1 MSLPNPLIGREPG
14 FILVHTFPPPD
25 IEARWRAFIKRA
37 DVASH
42 YVSPEF
48 FREPFFKDLRPF
60 AILAIDK
67 SEVTGVASGIHQGN
81 AVVCGIAQRPQV
93 ALDKT
98 ADQAATADLLAQGVL
113 AEARGAEL
121 IRVYAWSPLNIL
133 GRHGFRSRQEEG
145 VVMLDPSSGAESLFR
160 RFSKGR
166 KAAIR
171 SAIRQGVEVRQAE
184 GNEYYLEY
192 YELQRGWCLKKGIPL
207 MPLEVL
213 EEAYKLRDNRRLFL
227 AYYSGKIVAG
237 SVVRFV
243 PGGLLEYAANNSL
256 EEFLHLKP
264 NDLLQWR
271 IIEWACAEGF
281 QSYSLGGVHLFV
293 RTFGGTIVPTYRY
306 QLDLTF
312 FRKHVFQEGVGAALR
327 EAFLRLPEPI
337 QTSIR
342 RLVKKTR
349 PEA

>member
-1 MSLPNPLIGREPG
+1 MSLPNPLMGTPG
-14 FILVHTFPPPD
+14 FILVHAFPPSD
-25 IEARWRAFIKRA
+25 IETRWRAFMKRA
-37 DVASH
+37 DVPSH

-48 FREPFFKDLRPF
+48 FREPFFKDLKPF

-67 SEVTGVASGIHQGN
+67 SEVTGVATGIHQDD
-81 AVVCGIAQRPQV
+81 AVVCGIPQRPQV

-98 ADQAATADLLAQGVL
+98 ADQATTADLLAQGLL
-113 AEARGAEL
+113 AEARGAGL
-121 IRVYAWSPLNIL
+121 IQMYTWSPLDAL
-133 GRHGFRSRQEEG
+133 SRHEFRSRQEEG

-160 RFSKGR
+160 QFSKGR

-184 GNEYYLEY
+184 GNEYNLEY
-192 YELQRGWCLKKGIPL
+192 YELQRTWCLKKGIP
-207 MPLEVL
+207 MMSLEVL
-213 EEAYKLRDNRRLFL
+213 EEAYKLKDNRRLFL
-227 AYYSGKIVAG
+227 AHYSGKIVAG

-256 EEFLHLKP
+256 EEFLHVKP

-271 IIEWACAEGF
+271 VIEWACAEGF
-281 QSYSLGGVHLFV
+281 QSYSLGGTHLFV

-312 FRKHVFQEGVGAALR
+312 FRKHMFR
-327 EAFLRLPEPI
+327 EAVGTAVRKAFRRLPDPI

-342 RLVKKTR
+342 RLVKKSR

>member
-1 MSLPNPLIGREPG
+1 MSLSNPVIGNEPG
-14 FILVHTFPPPD
+14 FIVLHTFPPPD
-25 IEARWRAFIKRA
+25 IEARWRAFMKRA

-60 AILAIDK
+60 AVLAIDK
-67 SEVTGVASGIHQGN
+67 SEVTGVATGIHQGD
-81 AVVCGIAQRPQV
+81 AVACGIPPRPQV

-98 ADQAATADLLAQGVL
+98 ADQTATADLMAEGVL
-113 AEARGAEL
+113 AEARGAGL
-121 IRVYAWSPLNIL
+121 IRMYSWSPLETL
-133 GRHGFRSRQEEG
+133 GRRGFRSRQEEG

-160 RFSKGR
+160 QFSKGR

-184 GNEYYLEY
+184 GDEDYLQY
-192 YELQRGWCLKKGIPL
+192 YELQRRWHLKKGIPL

-213 EEAYKLRDNRRLFL
+213 EEAYKLKDNRRLFL
-227 AYYSGKIVAG
+227 AYHSGKIVAG

-281 QSYSLGGVHLFV
+281 QSYSLGGTHLFV
-293 RTFGGTIVPTYRY
+293 RTFGGAIVPTYRY

-312 FRKHVFQEGVGAALR
+312 FRKHMLR
-327 EAFLRLPEPI
+327 EAAGTAARKAFRRLPAPI

-342 RLVKKTR
+342 RLVNKAR